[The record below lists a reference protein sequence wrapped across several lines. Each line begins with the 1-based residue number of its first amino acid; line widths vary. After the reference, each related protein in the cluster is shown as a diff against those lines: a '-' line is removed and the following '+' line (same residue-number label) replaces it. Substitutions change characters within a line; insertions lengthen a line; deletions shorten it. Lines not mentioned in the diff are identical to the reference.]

1 MVLMVCLQRKR
12 EGFSKKRCAPHC
24 TPKGTSVLA
33 AIDSMVDRSF
43 ITVNKW
49 TYLVMVLITDEV
61 ESGVL
66 SLVYV
71 VPTIESN
78 SESV

>member
-1 MVLMVCLQRKR
+1 MVLMVCLERKR
-12 EGFSKKRCAPHC
+12 GGFSKRICAPHC
-24 TPKGTSVLA
+24 TPKGILVLA

-78 SESV
+78 FEGV